1 MTVNDIVQQP
11 GIWLESEGNLADI
24 VISSRIRL
32 ARNVVGYPFLSRAT
46 HDQRRSLAGLLAERV
61 PQADG
66 IAKSTYI
73 DLTHCD
79 ELDCQVLV
87 ERQLISRQLVE
98 SKGARGVVVSNDQ
111 RCSVMINEE
120 DHLRMHMI
128 RGGMQLS
135 NLWAELNQ
143 LDDRIEGQVDYI
155 FHPRFGYLTACP
167 TNVGTGI
174 RVSVMLHLPALKL
187 TGEMERVLK
196 AAKDMNLAVR
206 GLFGEG
212 TEATG
217 DFFQVSNQVTIGR
230 SEKEIVDEFKDQV
243 VPRIVEYERL
253 ARQALLDE
261 KPRAVDDRV
270 FRSYGILQNARTISS
285 EETLLHLSHL
295 RLGVHIG
302 RITDVSVPKLNE
314 LFLITQPAHLQKL
327 NGGPISGEERSAIRA
342 DLIRRKLAE
351 R

>member
-11 GIWLESEGNLADI
+11 GVWLESEGNLSDI

-32 ARNVVGYPFLSRAT
+32 ARNVVGFPFLSRAT
-46 HDQRRSLAGLLAERV
+46 HDQRRELAAFLSERV
-61 PQADG
+61 PEAAADP
-66 IAKSTYI
+66 KSTYI
-73 DLTHCD
+73 DLNHCD

-98 SKGARGVVVSNDQ
+98 AKGARGVVVSNDQ
-111 RCSVMINEE
+111 RTSVMVNEE

-135 NLWAELNQ
+135 ALWSELDR
-143 LDDRIEGQVDYI
+143 LDDRIETQVDYI

-230 SEKEIVDEFKDQV
+230 SEKEMVDEFKDQV

-261 KPRAVDDRV
+261 KPRAVDDRIY
-270 FRSYGILQNARTISS
+270 RSYGILQNARTISS
-285 EETLLHLSHL
+285 EETMLHLSHL

-302 RITDVSVPKLNE
+302 RITDVSVRKLNE
-314 LFLITQPAHLQKL
+314 LFLLTQPAHLQKL
-327 NGGPISGEERSAIRA
+327 NGSRLNGEERSAVRA
-342 DLIRRKLAE
+342 DMIRRKLAE
-351 R
+351 C

>member
-1 MTVNDIVQQP
+1 MIEDIVQRP
-11 GIWLESEGNLADI
+11 GIWLESAGPLADI

-32 ARNVVGYPFLSRAT
+32 ARNVTGYPFLSRAT
-46 HDQRRSLAGLLAERV
+46 HEQRRELASHLSERV
-61 PQADG
+61 QKAS
-66 IAKSTYI
+66 ANRNSEFI
-73 DLTHCD
+73 DLTKCD
-79 ELDCQVLV
+79 EIDCQVLV
-87 ERQLISRQLVE
+87 ERQLVSRQLVE
-98 SKGARGVVVSNDQ
+98 SKGARGVVVSKDQ
-111 RCSVMINEE
+111 GTAIMVNEE
-120 DHLRMHMI
+120 DHMRMHMI

-135 NLWAELNQ
+135 ELWDELDE
-143 LDDRIEGQVDYI
+143 LDDLIESQVDYI
-155 FHPRFGYLTACP
+155 FHPRYGYLTACP

-174 RVSVMLHLPALKL
+174 RVSVMMHLPALKL

-196 AAKDMNLAVR
+196 AAKDMSLAVR

-230 SEKEIVDEFKDQV
+230 TEREIVDEFKDQV

-261 KPRAVDDRV
+261 KPRAIDDRI
-270 FRSYGILQNARTISS
+270 FRSYGLLQNARTISS

-302 RITDVSVPKLNE
+302 RITDVSVKTLNE
-314 LFLITQPAHLQKL
+314 LFLLIQPAHLQKMH
-327 NGGPISGEERSAIRA
+327 GGRLSGEERSGVRA
-342 DLIRRKLAE
+342 DLIRQKLAQ